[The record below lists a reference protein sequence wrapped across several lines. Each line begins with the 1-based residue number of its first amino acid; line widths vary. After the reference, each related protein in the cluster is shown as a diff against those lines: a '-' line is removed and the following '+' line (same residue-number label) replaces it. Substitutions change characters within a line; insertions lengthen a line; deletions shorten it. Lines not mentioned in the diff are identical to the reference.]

1 MNVRSLPKNLCNAAV
16 NHFTAGLV
24 PRCIRGVEKTKEKYS
39 EVTEDLIMETTDYDW
54 LNITL
59 IVLAVIYFI
68 VMVGLWIRFVVYA
81 YRSSG
86 LEALSAFFFY
96 NLYVIY
102 KLANLIDFN
111 TKNTS

>member
-1 MNVRSLPKNLCNAAV
+1 MMLKSLPKNLCNAAV
-16 NHFTAGLV
+16 SHFTGGLV
-24 PRCIRGVEKTKEKYS
+24 PECMGKNRKEGYSDASDGVLDTNTGYE
-39 EVTEDLIMETTDYDW
+39 W
-54 LNITL
+54 LNI
-59 IVLAVIYFI
+59 IIIILAVIYFL
-68 VMVGLWIRFVVYA
+68 VMVGLWLRLVVFA

-86 LEALSAFFFY
+86 LEAVFAFFLY